1 MNCPQCKSSCNQKN
15 GFRRGKQ
22 SYRCKDCGCQFVE
35 NPKPRAYS
43 NEVKQLCLKM
53 YVNGMGFRA
62 IARVTDI
69 DHGTIINWVKEK
81 GEKLPDE
88 PQDEEIPEITEIDEL
103 YAKRYPLGQTFVGCK
118 KNKFWIW
125 TVVNHWNQG
134 ILLWAVGDRSHRTF
148 EQLWQIIKCW
158 HSFWYVTDGWK
169 VYPMYIQPEDHLVS
183 KTYMT
188 PC

>member
-1 MNCPQCKSSCNQKN
+1 MNCPQCKSSRNKKN

-22 SYRCKDCGCQFVE
+22 SYRCLDCGCQYVE
-35 NPKPRAYS
+35 NPKSRAYP

-81 GEKLPDE
+81 GEKLADE

-103 YAKRYPLGQTFVGCK
+103 ETFVGCK

-134 ILLWAVGDRSHRTF
+134 ILLWIVGVREAEAEPLS
-148 EQLWQIIKCW
+148 L
-158 HSFWYVTDGWK
+158 SPY
-169 VYPMYIQPEDHLVS
+169 L
-183 KTYMT
+183 
-188 PC
+188 